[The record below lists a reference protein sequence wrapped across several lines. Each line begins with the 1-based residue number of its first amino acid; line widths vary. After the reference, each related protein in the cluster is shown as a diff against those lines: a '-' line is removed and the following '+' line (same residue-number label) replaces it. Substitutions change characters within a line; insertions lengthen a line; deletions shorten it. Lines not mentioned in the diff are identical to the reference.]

1 MNIAL
6 TRVNFRSPAD
16 SKFVVR
22 MGIDRHNCFGTS
34 CKDANAQMLSAV
46 TAWANAA
53 APTLTKPT
61 ALTATGTMVAEPQVL
76 FWIQADEASVPAAD
90 QEFMQYTGEPAR
102 GRARR
107 RQGRRQGRAELHV
120 GRKLA
125 PTDRQLHSVGS
136 ARCVEGG
143 PARIFSSRYRRVS
156 TYRYTLHVC
165 TPRVRNSSPRIF
177 SAL

>member
-125 PTDRQLHSVGS
+125 PTDRQLSQRRLGALRGGRAGAHFFISLS
-136 ARCVEGG
+136 ACFHLPLH
-143 PARIFSSRYRRVS
+143 PACLY
-156 TYRYTLHVC
+156 
-165 TPRVRNSSPRIF
+165 
-177 SAL
+177 A